1 MFHLSKPECLIIN
14 NLIIREVSKMSCNC
28 KPQHDPCKCETNKAE
43 KIEVHVHINQ
53 HEQKCT
59 CQKKKCPDVKV
70 YY

>member
-1 MFHLSKPECLIIN
+1 
-14 NLIIREVSKMSCNC
+14 MSCNC